1 MLLLSRSY
9 LQVAAVK
16 CLNMENRT
24 KYIPLLL
31 ILILFTFAAKANAQS
46 TEIDTIYYYDRTREY
61 SCIWLDNCIP
71 EGRCQPLSVG
81 FDLSP
86 GFSFS
91 LKELR
96 VSFKAHGSF
105 PYSIHQGIEWP
116 SDSNK
121 IYQDTIVVKTSER
134 DTTGDSL
141 IVYKSTFLE
150 DKQELR
156 NLTQKFWVVFDTK
169 TQNVANTDISPP
181 VFSAHSFYKSFT
193 SASWDSIPCEWIVD
207 AIVEKKTIGI
217 KPDISPE
224 LISGF
229 NLNQNYPNPFNS
241 STTIAYEILHSG
253 YVKLLIYD
261 IQGREIVN
269 LHDGYSNSGR
279 RELTWNGKDQE
290 GAEVSSGIYIA
301 TLSLNNELIKS
312 MKLMLI
318 K

>member
-229 NLNQNYPNPFNS
+229 NLNQNYPNPFNPITLIEYELPLKS
-241 STTIAYEILHSG
+241 HVLLTVYNLIGHEIAR
-253 YVKLLIYD
+253 LID
-261 IQGREIVN
+261 
-269 LHDGYSNSGR
+269 
-279 RELTWNGKDQE
+279 RELEAGAHHATWD
-290 GAEVSSGIYIA
+290 ASRFASGLYFYRLQSGNFVQ
-301 TLSLNNELIKS
+301 TRKMMFLK
-312 MKLMLI
+312 
-318 K
+318 